1 MRNVILLG
9 VSTYIYFDDLNAYK
23 LAFFLDIFV
32 FILAFPSCIFETFWF
47 EGTMS

>member
-1 MRNVILLG
+1 M
-9 VSTYIYFDDLNAYK
+9 YFDDLSAYK